1 MDSKLN
7 HKRDV
12 HYSKHNACR
21 ERALKPERG
30 ALKPER
36 LALRPVRG
44 ALRPDRKLPGIE
56 DF

>member
-7 HKRDV
+7 HKRVV

-44 ALRPDRKLPGIE
+44 ALRPVTE
-56 DF
+56 SFQA